1 MQVGRV
7 AAFGAALLVVAAAAA
22 SPAYAGRGAYWGT
35 SVEPE
40 PGQSNLQAIRS
51 LESEIGRKFHIVR
64 LYRPMDNADL
74 DNDLADLMRARGNPV
89 YLNVSSE
96 IGKTCVPWKAVAN
109 GRYNR
114 VLHRVA
120 RGVRHYRRR
129 VYFSWNHEMQ
139 NTCNTGTPR
148 QYRASYHRVHHIFRR
163 EHVRN
168 AVWVWTPAA
177 GNFNHDPAGLR
188 RYLPRRYDLIGVDG
202 YNRANPWRSA
212 TEIFSAAHRFA
223 AKRGKRL
230 FIGEVG
236 NQEDPSDAS
245 HKAKWISNAA
255 ALFKRWNVGVVIWTN
270 SPPSEGTYR
279 ADSSSAALAAYR
291 AAGDMRYYRR

>member
-22 SPAYAGRGAYWGT
+22 APAYAGRGAYWGT

-51 LESEIGRKFHIVR
+51 LESEI
-64 LYRPMDNADL
+64 
-74 DNDLADLMRARGNPV
+74 
-89 YLNVSSE
+89 
-96 IGKTCVPWKAVAN
+96 

-188 RYLPRRYDLIGVDG
+188 RYLPRRYDLVGVDG
-202 YNRANPWRSA
+202 YSRANPWRSA

-223 AKRGKRL
+223 
-230 FIGEVG
+230 V
-236 NQEDPSDAS
+236 
-245 HKAKWISNAA
+245 
-255 ALFKRWNVGVVIWTN
+255 KRWNVGVVIWTN

-279 ADSSSAALAAYR
+279 VDSSSAALAAYR